1 MSAAAYLVPS
11 FRFRVGP
18 LLPPVV
24 SSKSVLRKSRSEESS
39 EARVDN
45 AGLLVGSASLYLFLV
60 AGLLWSAPAWMVIFA
75 PFVQVGVGR
84 LMLWALWR

>member
-1 MSAAAYLVPS
+1 MSAATYLVPD

-18 LLPPVV
+18 IRPPVV
-24 SSKSVLRKSRSEESS
+24 LRNTLLTKWRRVESS
-39 EARVDN
+39 EASVNN
-45 AGLLVGSASLYLFLV
+45 AGLLVGSSSLYLVLV
-60 AGLLWSAPAWMVIFA
+60 AGLLWSAPAWMVILA